1 VFVACRR
8 RGWQVAVGF
17 VGQLPRGI
25 LGPTQLC
32 LRGTAVEDWGE
43 HIVRCV
49 NPIQMSLFLPFR
61 NGTGTAV
68 GLGGGRA
75 RSPGVAQRPTAARN
89 ADR

>member
-1 VFVACRR
+1 
-8 RGWQVAVGF
+8 
-17 VGQLPRGI
+17 L
-25 LGPTQLC
+25 LG
-32 LRGTAVEDWGE
+32 G
-43 HIVRCV
+43 CV

-75 RSPGVAQRPTAARN
+75 RSPSVAQRPTDARN